1 VKSMMKQPVRGIFG
15 CLLPASSL
23 CLVAA
28 QPALAQEAQGLR
40 LEEIIVTARQRAESE
55 LDVPLSLR
63 TLDAETLERAAPK
76 GLEDIATLVPGLTYN
91 DGIGQQFARPTLR
104 GMSQSVPV
112 ADDNNVSVFVD
123 GVYVPARQGIDMAL
137 FDVERIE
144 VVRGP
149 QSALY
154 GRNSFAGAINYITR
168 QPSEQTAGRLSMT
181 AGDDGRL
188 ALRAGVEGSLTGDGS
203 LTGRISGLYD
213 EFDGSYDNAGGSDG
227 IGSWERKGLS
237 GTLAWNP
244 SDSFQAR
251 LSVLWADDF
260 YGPQAVQNVANNCQL
275 NEVGLLISVCGTLP
289 AAERDE
295 ISAEDGT
302 FALQRDLTR
311 TALTLDYTFANDMTL
326 TSITSYTGLE
336 TDNIADHDGTADGSP
351 FAFSTA
357 PPSFGFGPFP
367 VWVSF
372 LPPGLGIPGS
382 LDGFVNLNT
391 YATNNSLERDD
402 FTQEFRLS
410 SASDGPLQWLAGVFL
425 SRGTENVRAAA
436 GINSTNLPEGSPLLV
451 EFLGARFGIPGVFV
465 ADPRFTQLLS
475 PVERQVFVTE
485 SEQTITNMSVFGQV
499 SYDISERL
507 TVSAEARY
515 TREKKE
521 FERILDAFF
530 GNPPEK
536 RDETWT
542 FTDPRFTLDYDLA
555 EDWKLYAS
563 AARGTLAGGFTQFY
577 SLNVPEESSYDPE
590 RNWTYE
596 IGAKGL
602 LFDGRAQ
609 LDFSAFYVDW
619 SDPQILSRSEDPA
632 FTNSVIR
639 NLSGIT
645 NSGLEVSL
653 SARVTEGL
661 SVFLGYAYANPEFD
675 SGTIDN
681 GLRNICID
689 DVPGIEPT
697 CTLDVSGNQLPQSSQ
712 HTATV
717 SADYRGSLSATL
729 DWFARLDVGYRSSQY
744 TNTANVAETGD
755 RTLSNLRLGLGSTN
769 WDLTFF
775 VDNLFDEDTPQS
787 LSSQPLYNSAAFPRY
802 RVINI
807 QRRQLGATLNWNF

>member
-1 VKSMMKQPVRGIFG
+1 MTKKIFPRIVG
-15 CLLPASSL
+15 QILPL
-23 CLVAA
+23 PTLVFVAP
-28 QPALAQEAQGLR
+28 QYSVAQEPSDLR
-40 LEEIIVTARQRAESE
+40 IDEIVVTARQRAEGE

-63 TLDAETLERAAPK
+63 TLDAKTLERAAPK

-123 GVYVPARQGIDMAL
+123 GVYVAARQGIDMSL
-137 FDVERIE
+137 FDIERIE

-168 QPSEQTAGRLSMT
+168 APSAETAGSVSVT
-181 AGDDGRL
+181 GGDDGRF
-188 ALRAGVEGSLTGDGS
+188 ALRAGVEGALTSDGA

-213 EFDGSYDNAGGSDG
+213 EFDGSYENAGGGEG
-227 IGSWERKGLS
+227 IGGWERKGIS
-237 GTLAWNP
+237 GNLAWNP
-244 SDSFQAR
+244 SEDFRAR

-275 NEVGLLISVCGTLP
+275 NEVGLLISVCGTIP
-289 AAERDE
+289 PSGRNE
-295 ISAEDGT
+295 ISAESGT
-302 FALQRDLTR
+302 FALDRDLMR
-311 TALTLDYTFANDMTL
+311 TALTLDYTFANDITL
-326 TSITSYTGLE
+326 TSITSYTLLE
-336 TDNIADHDGTADGSP
+336 TDNVGDHDATADGSP
-351 FAFSTA
+351 FAYTTA
-357 PPSFGFGPFP
+357 PPSFDFGPFP
-367 VWVSF
+367 VWTSF

-382 LDGFVNLNT
+382 IDGFVNLNT
-391 YATNNSLERDD
+391 YATNNSLDRDD

-410 SASDGPLQWLAGVFL
+410 SGGDGPLQWMAGVFL
-425 SRGTENVRAAA
+425 SEGTENVQAAA
-436 GINSTNLPEGSPLLV
+436 GINSTNLPDGSTLLV
-451 EFLGARFGIPGVFV
+451 EFLGARFGIPGVF
-465 ADPRFTQLLS
+465 ASDPRFDQLLS
-475 PVERQVFVTE
+475 PTVRQTYVTE
-485 SEQTITNMSVFGQV
+485 SEQKITNMSVFGQV

-530 GNPPEK
+530 GNPPES

-542 FTDPRFTLDYDLA
+542 FTEPRFTLDYEVA
-555 EDWKLYAS
+555 EEWTLYAS

-577 SLNVPEESSYDPE
+577 SQNVPEEASYDPE

-645 NSGLEVSL
+645 NSGIEVSM
-653 SARVTEGL
+653 SALLTEGL
-661 SVFLGYAYANPEFD
+661 SIFVGYAYANPEFD
-675 SGTIDN
+675 NGTIDN

-689 DVPGIEPT
+689 DVPGIEPA

-712 HTATV
+712 HTATF
-717 SADYRGSLSATL
+717 SADYRAPLTSNL
-729 DWFARLDVGYRSSQY
+729 DWFARIDVGYRSSQY
-744 TNTANVAETGD
+744 TNTANIAETGD
-755 RTLSNLRLGLGSTN
+755 RTLSNLRLGLNGAQ

-787 LSSQPLYNSAAFPRY
+787 LSSQPLYNTAAFPRY
-802 RVINI
+802 RVVNI
-807 QRRQLGATLNWNF
+807 PRRQLGATLKYNF